1 MLVQAA
7 ETGRDYEHCQALQ
20 RRLDDVDSDMR
31 VDDVRIKNMN
41 ALADKLIRQGQG
53 DNRAVQQKRDELNQ
67 RCGDWRAGRRKVAN
81 YIAIVVFREANV
93 CQFVLVW
100 QMVVSNR
107 GNCFFLTPTLLSL

>member
-67 RCGDWRAGRRKVAN
+67 RCARGGGCGACGWGLVFAEVQWDWSGAVDN
-81 YIAIVVFREANV
+81 
-93 CQFVLVW
+93 FVDI
-100 QMVVSNR
+100 
-107 GNCFFLTPTLLSL
+107 

>member
-1 MLVQAA
+1 MTSGYHVSRAPQDMLVQAA

-67 RCGDWRAGRRKVAN
+67 RYDAEWDLRPRDNK
-81 YIAIVVFREANV
+81 
-93 CQFVLVW
+93 L
-100 QMVVSNR
+100 
-107 GNCFFLTPTLLSL
+107 FLIKD